1 MYSMNKILSLSV
13 CAVGVSFSV
22 LQRLNLCL
30 PATFGC
36 MVIKKNPIERIHR
49 QSCGKLHVFSQAVY
63 DKIYYVGQPHPDP
76 GTVLTHSQDTEKLL
90 PLTAICKLFE
100 LAIGTYPVYKRWA

>member
-36 MVIKKNPIERIHR
+36 MVIKKNPIENPNPTFIN
-49 QSCGKLHVFSQAVY
+49 SCERKN
-63 DKIYYVGQPHPDP
+63 
-76 GTVLTHSQDTEKLL
+76 
-90 PLTAICKLFE
+90 
-100 LAIGTYPVYKRWA
+100 